1 MASQYNPN
9 FNISSS
15 IAVPDVGSIFTD
27 LADRLSKNYQQG
39 LQNTKT
45 GAELARAQVL
55 NQRADIE
62 WDKQQAVQQ
71 ASKDIAGELTNN
83 PYAQKFG
90 GAENTAL
97 VDVEI
102 LKETERRDKLGLAPF
117 NAEEAA
123 GIQKTYEANRPFK
136 EDARG
141 KIAAMLMSRGA
152 SAAQANQE
160 AEGLTAGM
168 ISRADQQ
175 TIANQA
181 RDDQQKYYDK
191 VADSKI
197 ELYKTLTSNDLERM
211 KTLGNSYGIN
221 SGGGSGGKGIIGLST
236 SWDEVMSKDYNLS
249 PWGTGW
255 IGDNARVRDLAEAAR
270 KDKVSPWAFQ
280 KAIENSL
287 VRSSWGDTIDED
299 VLKSNQETYKNVE
312 QKLRAAQTGDSAKTA
327 GISVESLLDRKYVPQ
342 TVVGYDPKKMA
353 DLLKVN
359 APTVVGNREQVL
371 GGGTSAPNKAT
382 ELDMSKYPGFDMDRY
397 VAKSIKTESGG
408 DSKATSG
415 SYKGLMQL
423 NKDGV
428 EKMGYDW
435 NEYQKNPKLQEEAGR
450 VWTANNIRTMEKQ
463 GIPVNDFT
471 VYMAHNQGVEGA
483 KQILNGNPSKEV
495 VLNMLNQNITQTDL
509 PKLSN
514 GQIDIKK
521 VMSDSSV
528 SANDLVNK
536 YKPVEKYIEKFA
548 PKFEGSEP
556 KMPKGGNWP
565 RTDLGS
571 RARLLEGPEREAAL
585 KKLNE
590 VDVKDTRGILS
601 IPARSPQEVIGN
613 SSRGAAEPG
622 LEDMSLMFAPAGK
635 IAGNVGETVV
645 PAAKKGVEKLRE
657 MLTPAARKEF
667 KIEDTPLMLENLR
680 PQGGANWAGTG
691 RVASDKLNGVSAEE
705 VISQAST
712 KGNRLVGAKSNE
724 AEAKRMLDEAI
735 STQSNKADL
744 NYFSNMKSKA
754 DVVDKIK
761 NETDA
766 RAFWNGV
773 VDARAKGQ
781 ISDEQVVA
789 TMRKLKDSGLIS
801 NRELMEALDK
811 IGFYK

>member
-1 MASQYNPN
+1 MIEKQN
-9 FNISSS
+9 FN
-15 IAVPDVGSIFTD
+15 
-27 LADRLSKNYQQG
+27 
-39 LQNTKT
+39 T
-45 GAELARAQVL
+45 GAIVDPYEDLLKGSSGFSKALKENRDRELEEARIAREAGRYKIEGERYEREKVL
-55 NQRADIE
+55 NQRADQD
-62 WDKQQAVQQ
+62 WNRQQGVLQ
-71 ASKDIAGELTNN
+71 ASKDIAKELIDT
-83 PYAQKFG
+83 PYSAKFG
-90 GAENTAL
+90 GAENTAQIDEA
-97 VDVEI
+97 V
-102 LKETERRDKLGLAPF
+102 LKETERRNQLGLAPF

-123 GIQKTYEANRPFK
+123 GIQRTYEANRPFK
-136 EDARG
+136 EDARN
-141 KIAAMLMSRGA
+141 KIAAILMSKGA

-160 AEGLTAGM
+160 AEGLTTGM
-168 ISRADQQ
+168 ISRADRQAM
-175 TIANQA
+175 ANQM

-191 VADSKI
+191 VADNKL

-221 SGGGSGGKGIIGLST
+221 GGGGSGGKGGISLST
-236 SWDEVMSKDYNLS
+236 NWDEVMSKDYNLS

-255 IGDNARVRDLAEAAR
+255 TGDDARVRDLAIAAR

-287 VRSSWGDTIDED
+287 VRSTWGDTIDED
-299 VLKSNQETYKNVE
+299 VLKSNLETYKNVE

-342 TVVGYDPKKMA
+342 TVVGYDPKSML
-353 DLLKVN
+353 DLLKAN

-371 GGGTSAPNKAT
+371 SGGTSAPNKAP

-423 NKDGV
+423 SKDGV

-471 VYMAHNQGVEGA
+471 VYMAHNQGVEGT

-509 PKLSN
+509 PRLSN

-528 SANDLVNK
+528 SANDLINK

-556 KMPKGGNWP
+556 KMPKDGNWP

-571 RARLLEGPEREAAL
+571 RARLLEGSEREAAL

-590 VDVKDTRGILS
+590 VDVKDTRDILS
-601 IPARSPQEVIGN
+601 MSAKSPQESILSKYSKMNLTQVAKEGYKDV
-613 SSRGAAEPG
+613 GKFFET
-622 LEDMSLMFAPAGK
+622 PA
-635 IAGNVGETVV
+635 V
-645 PAAKKGVEKLRE
+645 LRE
-657 MLTPAARKEF
+657 QQALNASKGKMSEDEYKTYLQWADKEDPGISPLSSGFMSNTAEDNAKIFARQKDIAFKYNNAPQELSAYEKRWIESSKQTPNGR
-667 KIEDTPLMLENLR
+667 ILLR
-680 PQGGANWAGTG
+680 TLG
-691 RVASDKLNGVSAEE
+691 
-705 VISQAST
+705 I
-712 KGNRLVGAKSNE
+712 
-724 AEAKRMLDEAI
+724 I
-735 STQSNKADL
+735 
-744 NYFSNMKSKA
+744 
-754 DVVDKIK
+754 
-761 NETDA
+761 
-766 RAFWNGV
+766 
-773 VDARAKGQ
+773 
-781 ISDEQVVA
+781 
-789 TMRKLKDSGLIS
+789 
-801 NRELMEALDK
+801 
-811 IGFYK
+811 